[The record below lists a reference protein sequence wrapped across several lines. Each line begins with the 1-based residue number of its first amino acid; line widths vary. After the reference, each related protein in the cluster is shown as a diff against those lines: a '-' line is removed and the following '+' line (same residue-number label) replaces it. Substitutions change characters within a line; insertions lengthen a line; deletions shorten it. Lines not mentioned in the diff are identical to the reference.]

1 VLSRRSSGKE
11 PPPPPKH
18 RDRGGSRGSGDVVS
32 AQTPHPPL
40 AATTTGAVGDSDREK
55 GLDGVKLTGSEQAG
69 ASAAGDILAD
79 LSALQREVDALR
91 GVYEAGEGER
101 RE

>member
-1 VLSRRSSGKE
+1 
-11 PPPPPKH
+11 
-18 RDRGGSRGSGDVVS
+18 
-32 AQTPHPPL
+32 
-40 AATTTGAVGDSDREK
+40 
-55 GLDGVKLTGSEQAG
+55 VKLTGSEQAG